1 MARSRDLWQTLGAA
15 NLPPSPTF
23 PPVTPREISL
33 IKSSF
38 RQISPIADHAGVI
51 FYARLFELDPSLRST
66 FLGDIGAQGSNMMQ
80 SVGFIVFS
88 LDQLEVI
95 LPVLR
100 QMGLRHLEYHLS
112 DEQYEVFCEALL
124 WTLHRCLREEFTVET
139 RDAWAKGY
147 WLLAET
153 IKTGARDGLA
163 RHRRAVA

>member
-1 MARSRDLWQTLGAA
+1 MSA
-15 NLPPSPTF
+15 NLF
-23 PPVTPREISL
+23 RHQLIFPVTPREISL
-33 IKSSF
+33 IKNSF

-51 FYARLFELDPSLRST
+51 FYARLFELDPSLRTT
-66 FLGDIGAQGSNMMQ
+66 FHGDIGAQGSNMMQ

-100 QMGLRHLEYHLS
+100 QMGLRHLDYHLT

-124 WTLHRCLREEFTVET
+124 WTLNKCLREEFTPET
-139 RDAWAKGY
+139 REAWAKGY

-163 RHRRAVA
+163 RQKRAVA